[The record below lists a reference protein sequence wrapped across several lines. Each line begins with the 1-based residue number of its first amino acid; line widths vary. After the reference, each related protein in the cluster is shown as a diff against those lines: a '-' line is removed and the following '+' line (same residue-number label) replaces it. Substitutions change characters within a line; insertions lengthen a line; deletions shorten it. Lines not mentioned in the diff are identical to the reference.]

1 MKIKAIKPTVQPKPS
16 RKNKPK
22 QSKQSTQTEVEYT
35 YDMQQ
40 DELEVKQQFSS
51 YVSQDVYFN

>member
-1 MKIKAIKPTVQPKPS
+1 MQTKAIKPTVQPKPN
-16 RKNKPK
+16 RKNKSK
-22 QSKQSTQTEVEYT
+22 SRDQSAQTDVEYT

-51 YVSQDVYFN
+51 YVPQDVYFN

>member
-1 MKIKAIKPTVQPKPS
+1 MQTKAIKPTAQPKPN

-22 QSKQSTQTEVEYT
+22 QSKQSTQTDVEYT

-40 DELEVKQQFSS
+40 DELEVKQQFSRCLE
-51 YVSQDVYFN
+51 QDVYFN